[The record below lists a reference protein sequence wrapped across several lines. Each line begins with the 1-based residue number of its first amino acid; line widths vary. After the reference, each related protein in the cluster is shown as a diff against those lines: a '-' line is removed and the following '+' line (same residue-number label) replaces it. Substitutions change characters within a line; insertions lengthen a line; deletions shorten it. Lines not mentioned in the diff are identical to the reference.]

1 MDKFYSNF
9 ELPLHDVNFNI
20 IHSPESL
27 NSCNRKKE
35 YEIKSS
41 SLGCYGEY
49 LNETKYENQH
59 VITDSL
65 KEFRQLF
72 LEDYL
77 EKNSIGRKSKFSS
90 KSKSIN
96 KINFLCFVSYLKK
109 INLFRK

>member
-1 MDKFYSNF
+1 MDTFYSNF
-9 ELPLHDVNFNI
+9 ELPFHDVNFNI
-20 IHSPESL
+20 IHLPESL
-27 NSCNRKKE
+27 DSSNRIKE
-35 YEIKSS
+35 FEIKSS

-77 EKNSIGRKSKFSS
+77 EKNSIGRKSKISS

-96 KINFLCFVSYLKK
+96 NTNFLCFIFY
-109 INLFRK
+109 F